1 MSNHPYDSRD
11 HEPDAYSED
20 PSDGG
25 EHDNDEGRT
34 EDSEALP
41 AAPGPLG
48 RVVFWLVWWILLTGL
63 WIPLAFEVAVP
74 ELIAG
79 AVAAAAGATLAT
91 AVRAQRLI
99 SFRPRLRW
107 AFRLWRLPSQVVFDT
122 GILFA
127 VLWRRLVMRQDVSG
141 SFRAI
146 PFRAVGENPEA
157 NARRAMAMTVGS
169 LAPNTY
175 VIDIDKDYE
184 LILVHQLVPK
194 PGDSKSID
202 PLELG

>member
-1 MSNHPYDSRD
+1 MNRP
-11 HEPDAYSED
+11 PDASHQPADAYGED
-20 PSDGG
+20 
-25 EHDNDEGRT
+25 EHDGDEGMT
-34 EDSEALP
+34 QDDSATPPP
-41 AAPGPLG
+41 APSPRGQ
-48 RVVFWLVWWILLTGL
+48 VIFWVVWWVLLTGL
-63 WIPLAFEVAVP
+63 WVPLAFEVAMP
-74 ELIAG
+74 ELVAG

-99 SFRPRLRW
+99 SFRPQLRW
-107 AFRLWRLPSQVVFDT
+107 ALRLWRLPMQVVLDT
-122 GILFA
+122 GLLVA
-127 VLWRRLVMRQDVSG
+127 VLWRRLVMRQPVSS

-157 NARRAMAMTVGS
+157 NARRAMAMTIGS
-169 LAPNTY
+169 IAPNTY
-175 VIDIDKDYE
+175 VIDIDQDYQ

>member
-1 MSNHPYDSRD
+1 M
-11 HEPDAYSED
+11 
-20 PSDGG
+20 
-25 EHDNDEGRT
+25 
-34 EDSEALP
+34 
-41 AAPGPLG
+41 
-48 RVVFWLVWWILLTGL
+48 WWILLTCL

-74 ELIAG
+74 ELVAG

-107 AFRLWRLPSQVVFDT
+107 ALGLWRLPLQFALDT
-122 GILFA
+122 GLLIA
-127 VLWRRLVMRQDVSG
+127 VLWRRLVMRQPVSG

-146 PFRAVGENPEA
+146 PFRAVGEEPEA
-157 NARRAMAMTVGS
+157 NARRAIAMTVGS
-169 LAPNTY
+169 VAPNTY
-175 VIDIDKDYE
+175 VIDIDQDYE

-194 PGDSKSID
+194 PDDSKSID

>member
-1 MSNHPYDSRD
+1 
-11 HEPDAYSED
+11 
-20 PSDGG
+20 
-25 EHDNDEGRT
+25 
-34 EDSEALP
+34 
-41 AAPGPLG
+41 LG
-48 RVVFWLVWWILLTGL
+48 KVLFWFVWWIPLTCL

-74 ELIAG
+74 ELITG

-107 AFRLWRLPSQVVFDT
+107 ALGLWRLPLQFALDT
-122 GILFA
+122 GLLVA
-127 VLWRRLVMRQDVSG
+127 VLGRRLVMRQPVSG

-157 NARRAMAMTVGS
+157 NARRAIAMTVGS
-169 LAPNTY
+169 FAPNTY
-175 VIDIDKDYE
+175 VIDIDQDYE

-194 PGDSKSID
+194 SADSKSID

>member
-1 MSNHPYDSRD
+1 VKRPRDSR
-11 HEPDAYSED
+11 HD
-20 PSDGG
+20 PQGVCGEGG
-25 EHDNDEGRT
+25 HGAEGGGAESSAT
-34 EDSEALP
+34 LP
-41 AAPGPLG
+41 PAPSPLG
-48 RVVFWLVWWILLTGL
+48 QVVFWVVWWILLTGL
-63 WIPLAFEVAVP
+63 WIPLAFDVSAP
-74 ELIAG
+74 ELVAG

-107 AFRLWRLPSQVVFDT
+107 ALRLWRLPLQVALDT
-122 GILFA
+122 GILVA
-127 VLWRRLVMRQDVSG
+127 VLWRRLVMRQPVSG

-146 PFRAVGENPEA
+146 PFRAGGEEPEA
-157 NARRAMAMTVGS
+157 NARRAMAMTIGS
-169 LAPNTY
+169 IAPNTY
-175 VIDIDKDYE
+175 VIDIDQDYE

>member
-1 MSNHPYDSRD
+1 MSSPSDSRYHSSGD
-11 HEPDAYSED
+11 D
-20 PSDGG
+20 PSGG
-25 EHDNDEGRT
+25 GGHDVDEGKT
-34 EDSEALP
+34 DDSATPPPALS
-41 AAPGPLG
+41 PLG
-48 RVVFWLVWWILLTGL
+48 GVLFWVVWWIILTVL
-63 WIPLAFEVAVP
+63 WIPLAFDVMVP
-74 ELIAG
+74 ELVAG
-79 AVAAAAGATLAT
+79 AVAGAAGATLAT

-107 AFRLWRLPSQVVFDT
+107 ALGLWRLPLQVALDT
-122 GILFA
+122 GLLVA
-127 VLWRRLVMRQDVSG
+127 VLWRRLVMRQPASS

-157 NARRAMAMTVGS
+157 NARRAIAMTVGS
-169 LAPNTY
+169 IAPNTY
-175 VIDIDKDYE
+175 VVDIDQDYE